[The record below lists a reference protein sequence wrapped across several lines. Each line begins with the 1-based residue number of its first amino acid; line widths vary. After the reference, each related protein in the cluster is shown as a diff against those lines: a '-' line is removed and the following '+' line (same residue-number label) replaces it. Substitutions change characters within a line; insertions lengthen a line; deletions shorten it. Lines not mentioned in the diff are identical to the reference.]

1 MMEWKISLDVLA
13 ILGALFLGWLAI
25 WIYRKTSALI
35 ELRLS
40 PVWASR
46 TDDIAILK
54 IEVINRSKA
63 TVKKGHILL
72 QILEFDAPE
81 SGELSE
87 FIPFTE
93 KARQLT
99 AQQPRSWREATKVLE
114 TTIHLLPGEHI
125 VVERLYKWQGGELI
139 QYGLQFRAKFN
150 ALWRFLN
157 ATIFKSMEQWTTTGW
172 FGLP

>member
-1 MMEWKISLDVLA
+1 MEWKISLDVLA

-63 TVKKGHILL
+63 TVKKRHILL

-81 SGELSE
+81 SDELSQ
-87 FIPFTE
+87 FITFT
-93 KARQLT
+93 
-99 AQQPRSWREATKVLE
+99 
-114 TTIHLLPGEHI
+114 
-125 VVERLYKWQGGELI
+125 
-139 QYGLQFRAKFN
+139 
-150 ALWRFLN
+150 
-157 ATIFKSMEQWTTTGW
+157 
-172 FGLP
+172 